1 MGFFKDLL
9 KGFLRGGVTINL
21 GGGGRR
27 PSRPAYNHRDPVE
40 RVDYDELS
48 KKTIDE
54 VVRSLFTEGYT
65 IKTDVSTTEFGP
77 YESTYKYSHVVYDA
91 SGAVKVAVYGVCH
104 NGERNRNFYN
114 LKKTCEER
122 GIPFVYFY
130 TQMTNERSYVE
141 ERIKAA
147 L

>member
-27 PSRPAYNHRDPVE
+27 PSRPTYNHRDPVE
-40 RVDYDELS
+40 RVDYDARS
-48 KKTIDE
+48 IQTIDE
-54 VVRSLFTEGYT
+54 VVRSLFGEGYT

-122 GIPFVYFY
+122 NIPFVYFY

>member
-9 KGFLRGGVTINL
+9 KSFLRGGVTINL

-27 PSRPAYNHRDPVE
+27 PSRPTYNHRDPVE
-40 RVDYDELS
+40 RVDYDARS
-48 KKTIDE
+48 IQTIDE
-54 VVRSLFTEGYT
+54 VVRSLFGEGYT

-122 GIPFVYFY
+122 NIPFVYFY